1 MKKIVFMFA
10 LAAAAVIGT
19 SNVSYAQTPVDSPAT
34 NTTTQPTTN
43 PTPEP
48 AKPAT
53 PAVAV
58 ESVSFHQSM
67 KKSFIDGGWEYMAPI
82 LVCLIFGLAIAIERV
97 ITLSLASINTKKLLA
112 QLEKS
117 IASGDFEG
125 ARAICKST
133 PGPTAEVIGEGLRRV
148 NEGVDGVEKA
158 IVANASVQT
167 SLLEKGLVW
176 ISLCIA
182 IAPMLGFFGTV
193 IGMIIAFDTIEKEGD
208 IKPASVAGGI
218 KVALLTT
225 VLGLVVAMILQVFY
239 NYITSKVDGI
249 VTDMEDA
256 TISVLNILIENGY
269 AEGRK

>member
-10 LAAAAVIGT
+10 LAAVAVLGT
-19 SNVSYAQTPVDSPAT
+19 SNVSYAQTPDSPAT
-34 NTTTQPTTN
+34 NTTQPTTN
-43 PTPEP
+43 PDP
-48 AKPAT
+48 APAT
-53 PAVAV
+53 TGKPAVAV

-97 ITLSLASINTKKLLA
+97 ITLSLASINTKKLLG
-112 QLEKS
+112 QLEQS

-125 ARAICKST
+125 AKAICKST

-158 IVANASVQT
+158 IVSNASVQT

-239 NYITSKVDGI
+239 NYITSKVDSI

>member
-19 SNVSYAQTPVDSPAT
+19 SNVSYAQTPDSPAT
-34 NTTTQPTTN
+34 NTTQPTTQPN
-43 PTPEP
+43 PEP

-53 PAVAV
+53 PAVAT
-58 ESVSFHQSM
+58 ENVSFHQSM

-125 ARAICKST
+125 AKAICKST